1 MPEVHVSDVVVTG
14 SGAAALTAAVSAA
27 VRGAQVTVLERADLF
42 GGTSAISGGGMW
54 LPGNGLD
61 PDFTDSAD
69 DARRYVKHLT
79 LGLVD
84 DKLIDRYIAEAPGI
98 PAFLSEHTALEFWTV
113 VGRPDYHADY
123 DGGSGTSRTVFPDT
137 FDTARLGELKD
148 KLRRPHWPGGIP
160 PLRGDELQQFIA
172 RGDPD
177 GWKVL
182 VEERMA
188 KGIVLRGC
196 ALVGGLLEA
205 CVRLGVRLLS
215 QTRARELMIKDGR
228 VVGVRAERNG
238 ALEDFEA
245 SQGVVLA
252 SGGFEWNRELWDAL
266 LQIPWDGPASPPNNE
281 GDALIMASKA
291 GARLGNLNRAWFTP
305 ARDLGETYEG
315 RPMIRIGMY
324 GSAPGEI
331 LVNRKGKRFVNEA
344 LNYNDIG
351 MPMTAL
357 DPNSYEF
364 ANHPAFAITDRRYQQ
379 KIAMFDAQTLSGDRR
394 TPEGV
399 TEAPTLRELAGK
411 LGIDP
416 DGLEAQVEEF
426 NKYAV
431 DGHDPLFHRGES
443 PWELFI
449 QPQSDLPNRAIAP
462 IKDPPFI
469 GYHVRAGV
477 FGTKGGPV
485 IDENA
490 QVVSMDGTP
499 IPGLFGA
506 GNAVASVFGA
516 AYPGGGA
523 TLGPGV
529 TFGYVA
535 GITLTS

>member
-1 MPEVHVSDVVVTG
+1 VSDDVIVVG
-14 SGAAALTAAVSAA
+14 SGAAALSAALSAA
-27 VRGAQVTVLERADLF
+27 VRGAKVTVLERAALF

-61 PDFTDSAD
+61 PDFADSAD
-69 DARRYVKHLT
+69 DARRYVRHLT

-84 DKLIDRYIAEAPGI
+84 DRVIDRYVSEAPGI
-98 PAFLSEHTALEFWTV
+98 TKFLSAHTALTFWTQI
-113 VGRPDYHADY
+113 GRPDYHGDF
-123 DGGSGTSRTVFPDT
+123 DGASATSRTVFPDT

-148 KLRRPHWPGGIP
+148 SLRRPHWPGGIP
-160 PLRGDELQQFIA
+160 PLRHDELQQFIA

-177 GWKVL
+177 GWKQL

-205 CVRLGVRLLS
+205 CVRQGVRLS
-215 QTRARELMIKDGR
+215 ARTRARELMISGGR
-228 VVGVRAERNG
+228 VTGVRAERG
-238 ALEDFEA
+238 GVLEDFPA
-245 SQGVVLA
+245 RQGVVLA

-266 LQIPWDGPASPPNNE
+266 LAIPWDGPASPPNNE
-281 GDALIMASKA
+281 GDALIMASRA
-291 GARLGNLNRAWFTP
+291 GARLANLNRAWFTP

-315 RPMIRIGMY
+315 HPLIRIGMY

-331 LVNRKGKRFVNEA
+331 LVNRSGRRFVNEA

-351 MPMTAL
+351 MPMTAM
-357 DPNSYEF
+357 DPQSYEF
-364 ANHPAFAITDRRYQQ
+364 ANHPAFAITDRRYKE
-379 KIAMFDAQTLSGDRR
+379 KIAAFDAQTLSGDRR

-399 TEAPTLRELAGK
+399 TEAATLRELAEK

-426 NKYAV
+426 NSGAV
-431 DGHDPLFHRGES
+431 NGADPVFHRGET
-443 PWELFI
+443 PWEVYI
-449 QPQSDLPNRAIAP
+449 QPQSSLPNRAIAP
-462 IKDPPFI
+462 IVDPPFI

-485 IDENA
+485 INENA
-490 QVVSMDGTP
+490 QVIAMDGVP

-506 GNAVASVFGA
+506 GNAVASIFGA

-523 TLGPGV
+523 TIGPGV

-535 GITLTS
+535 GLSLTS

>member
-1 MPEVHVSDVVVTG
+1 MSDDVVVVG
-14 SGAAALTAAVSAA
+14 SGAAALAAALSAA
-27 VRGAQVTVLERADLF
+27 VGGAQVTVLERTDLF

-54 LPGNGLD
+54 LPGNALD
-61 PDFTDSAD
+61 PDFADSAD

-79 LGLVD
+79 LGLTD
-84 DKLIDRYIAEAPGI
+84 DRVIDRYVQEAPGI
-98 PAFLSEHTALEFWTV
+98 PAWLSAHTVLSFWTMI
-113 VGRPDYHADY
+113 GRPDYHADY

-137 FDTARLGELKD
+137 FDTALLGDLKT

-160 PLRGDELQQFIA
+160 PLRGDEVQQFVA

-177 GWKVL
+177 GWKRL

-205 CVRLGVRLLS
+205 CVRRGVRLS
-215 QTRARELMIKDGR
+215 AQTRARELILSGGR
-228 VVGVRAERNG
+228 VTGVRAERDG
-238 ALEDFEA
+238 VPEEFPARL
-245 SQGVVLA
+245 GVVLA
-252 SGGFEWNRELWDAL
+252 SGGFEWNRQLWDAL

-281 GDALIMASKA
+281 GDALIMASRA
-291 GARLGNLNRAWFTP
+291 GARLANLNRAWFTP
-305 ARDLGETYEG
+305 ARDLGETYEDQ
-315 RPMIRIGMY
+315 PLIRIGMY

-331 LVNRKGKRFVNEA
+331 LVNRSGRRFVNEA

-351 MPMTAL
+351 IVMTAM
-357 DPNSYEF
+357 DPASYTF
-364 ANHPAFAITDRRYQQ
+364 ANHPTFAITDRRYQE
-379 KIAMFDAQTLSGDRR
+379 KIAAFDAQTLSGDRR

-399 TEAPTLRELAGK
+399 TEADTLRELAGK

-426 NKYAV
+426 NKFAV
-431 DGHDPLFHRGES
+431 DGADPVFHRGET
-443 PWELFI
+443 PWELYI
-449 QPQSDLPNRAIAP
+449 QPRSDLPNRAIAP
-462 IKDPPFI
+462 ILDPPFI
-469 GYHVRAGV
+469 GYNVRAGV

-485 IDENA
+485 INSSA
-490 QVVSMDGTP
+490 QIVGMDGTP

-506 GNAVASVFGA
+506 GNAVASIFGA

-535 GITLTS
+535 GLTLTS